1 MSVSAFLNWMI
12 IVTFT
17 IRSCRL
23 MIKPLVFTFLIAC
36 LLPFNQLLMA
46 QDNKPVRMEIPVK
59 DDSDIYKVV
68 PCGQNGLSIIY
79 LSSDTDEQQNMLWVA
94 ALLDTD
100 LKENWRKSFPLPKG
114 FVLEEALYTNNRLI
128 CFLHSPRGVNEDNFR
143 IIDIR
148 LENGELTETTRT
160 VPEKSGVAYFSAGE
174 QFAVAGINI
183 RNEESVILAYN
194 FNNSQIS
201 VISPGVSE
209 NVVIESISI
218 DKPTGV
224 ISAVIRTLGSAR
236 KRAYYLVKSHSN
248 GQIISNL
255 QLSKFDDNRMIN
267 TAFAYR
273 VDGNTDLIIGSYGRS
288 SRARTIEG
296 IESVGVAST
305 GFFSV
310 VIRNNTEENANFYE
324 FTDFG
329 NFFRYLRRPSDL
341 NIRRGNNRNER
352 GRDYSMDHDI
362 LAHEVFRWKDQYVFI
377 AEAYY
382 PEYRSVT
389 TMVYD
394 YYGRPYPSTYSVF
407 EGFRYLTT
415 FIAGFDQTG
424 NLLWNNDLE
433 LRNILSQKL
442 KRRVLAWEDTEGL
455 VLAYVNDG
463 KITSKLIDQ
472 DKTIESPVSSDIESL
487 SPRDRI
493 FDDANS
499 SIEQWYNNYFVV
511 YGYQNIRNSYVSSRS
526 NKNVFYINKMAY
538 Y

>member
-1 MSVSAFLNWMI
+1 MM
-12 IVTFT
+12 
-17 IRSCRL
+17 RS
-23 MIKPLVFTFLIAC
+23 LVFIFLFVF
-36 LLPFNQLLMA
+36 LSPDVRLLMA
-46 QDNKPVRMEIPVK
+46 QDNRPVRMEIPVK

-68 PCGQNGLSIIY
+68 PCGQNGLLIIY
-79 LSSDTDEQQNMLWVA
+79 LSADTDERQNMLWVA

-100 LKENWRKSFPLPKG
+100 LKEIWRKSFPLPKG

-128 CFLHSPRGVNEDNFR
+128 GFFHSPRGASEDNFR

-148 LENGELTETTRT
+148 LTSGELSETSQT

-183 RNEESVILAYN
+183 RNDESVILAYQ
-194 FNNSQIS
+194 FSNSLIS
-201 VISPGVSE
+201 VISPGIPG
-209 NVVIESISI
+209 NLAIESISI
-218 DKPTGV
+218 DKPSGV
-224 ISAVIRTLGSAR
+224 ISAIIRTLGSAR
-236 KRAYYLVKSHSN
+236 KRAYFLVKSYAN

-255 QLSKFDDNRMIN
+255 QLSKFDDNRLIN

-296 IESVGVAST
+296 VESVGVAST

-310 VIRNNTEENANFYE
+310 LIRNNAEENANFYE
-324 FTDFG
+324 FTDFE

-341 NIRRGNNRNER
+341 NLRRGSSRIER

-362 LAHEVFRWKDQYVFI
+362 LAHEVFRWKDQFVFM

-382 PEYRSVT
+382 PEYRTVT

-415 FIAGFDQTG
+415 FIAGFDQAG

-442 KRRVLAWEDTEGL
+442 KRRVLAWEDNEGL

-463 KITSKLIDQ
+463 KITSKLIDRN
-472 DKTIESPVSSDIESL
+472 KTIESPFNSDIETL

-493 FDDANS
+493 FDDTNS